1 MKIQQSAEDYL
12 ESILMLSKT
21 NPVVRSIDVAND
33 LGFSKPSVSVAMKNL
48 REGGYIS
55 MSKEGYITLL
65 EPGLQ
70 IAEKI
75 YERHTTLTQLFKT
88 LGVPEKLAAED
99 ACRVEHDLSPESF
112 AALKSLAEMLTQ

>member
-75 YERHTTLTQLFKT
+75 YERHTTLTKLFSA
-88 LGVPEKLAAED
+88 LGAASE
-99 ACRVEHDLSPESF
+99 RGG
-112 AALKSLAEMLTQ
+112 

>member
-75 YERHTTLTQLFKT
+75 YERHTTLTKLFSA

>member
-88 LGVPEKLAAED
+88 LGVPEKIAAED

>member
-1 MKIQQSAEDYL
+1 LKIQQSAEDYL

-75 YERHTTLTQLFKT
+75 YERHTTLTKLFSA